1 MENRKVVFSFIPLTG
16 FTPEEEEQKELDEM
30 ARKREGLFH
39 GETEV
44 EENGLKKTLF
54 VIEDLETGKVNNV
67 DPLLVEFK
75 YEDNERK

>member
-16 FTPEEEEQKELDEM
+16 FTPDEEEQKELDEM

>member
-1 MENRKVVFSFIPLTG
+1 
-16 FTPEEEEQKELDEM
+16 M

-54 VIEDLETGKVNNV
+54 VIEDLETGEVNNV